1 MKTIVLNA
9 SPRKGWNTA
18 KLLKSA
24 ADGARDAGAEVE
36 YIDLYDLNFTGCR
49 SCMLCK
55 RKDVERCHCYWKDDL
70 SPVIDKIFQADA
82 LIIGTPIYL
91 GRPTSRYFAL
101 IERLHF
107 CSLSYDDYS
116 NYFKGKVNVGF
127 FVTMNATKEFYDRL
141 YKEKFEAYAK
151 EMEMLGGEVNLYP
164 FYDTLQVNDYSKFNM
179 AGFDENKKKLSRE
192 KNFPTDLENAY
203 RVGQK
208 LSPSQKN

>member
-151 EMEMLGGEVNLYP
+151 EMEMLGGEVNLSMIP
-164 FYDTLQVNDYSKFNM
+164 C
-179 AGFDENKKKLSRE
+179 R
-192 KNFPTDLENAY
+192 
-203 RVGQK
+203 
-208 LSPSQKN
+208 

>member
-1 MKTIVLNA
+1 M
-9 SPRKGWNTA
+9 
-18 KLLKSA
+18 LKSA

-164 FYDTLQVNDYSKFNM
+164 FY
-179 AGFDENKKKLSRE
+179 AIIPGFLGLIIPAEHLLWHGVILVSAPAFSGLSRPCCT
-192 KNFPTDLENAY
+192 F
-203 RVGQK
+203 RVLCLAWFRVSCGAFR
-208 LSPSQKN
+208 PC